1 MPRSD
6 AAHLRDRTYT
16 VSRGDKTSGLE
27 DSGREGT
34 ATCGRGGAATW
45 EESGMEGTALWEVRL
60 DIYLWTIDKIEIHIR
75 GQGQTHTWEDCDG
88 T

>member
-1 MPRSD
+1 MEEKRPHETTGISIQQQGQSHERIVGGKGQP
-6 AAHLRDRTYT
+6 H
-16 VSRGDKTSGLE
+16 
-27 DSGREGT
+27 
-34 ATCGRGGAATW
+34 TCWRGGAVTW